1 MSDTA
6 PDPTSARDAG
16 TEPTRAQLAE
26 VRLQLVDCV
35 RLEAQLA
42 AASRAPQL
50 RCGGVQALGAV
61 AIGLALMTAFVLINL
76 AILLA
81 LALALPAWTAALILA
96 AAWIAVALVT
106 EAIVARHGSPLG
118 GVLRRRPAESE
129 DELCAA
135 RNLAWQTLQRDLERM
150 APPLTDRAIDL
161 ATPIA
166 AQLATRIA
174 TAAAGDVVE
183 DVVDDAEGI
192 GRELIDESEEIV
204 EDLAEDVPGA
214 GIANTVR
221 DLALRPGR
229 TGVRMVTTVLKRP
242 PSGD

>member
-1 MSDTA
+1 VSDTA
-6 PDPTSARDAG
+6 PDTASARDAG

-26 VRLQLVDCV
+26 FRLHLADCV

-42 AASRAPQL
+42 AASRGPQL
-50 RCGGVQALGAV
+50 RRGGVQALGAV
-61 AIGLALMTAFVLINL
+61 AIGLALTTAFVLINL

-81 LALALPAWTAALILA
+81 LALAVPAWTAALILA

-106 EAIVARHGSPLG
+106 AAIVARHGSPLG
-118 GVLRRRPAESE
+118 GVLRRRPAESA
-129 DELCAA
+129 DELRAA

-150 APPLTDRAIDL
+150 VPPLTDRAIDL
-161 ATPIA
+161 AIPIA
-166 AQLATRIA
+166 AELATRIA
-174 TAAAGDVVE
+174 TAAGDVVE

-204 EDLAEDVPGA
+204 EDLAEEVPGA
-214 GIANTVR
+214 GIVNTVW
-221 DLALRPGR
+221 DLALLPGR

-242 PSGD
+242 PSDD

>member
-6 PDPTSARDAG
+6 PDTAPARDAG

-26 VRLQLVDCV
+26 FRLHLADCV

-42 AASRAPQL
+42 AASRAPRL
-50 RCGGVQALGAV
+50 RRGGVQALGAV

-106 EAIVARHGSPLG
+106 AAVVARHGSPLG
-118 GVLRRRPAESE
+118 GVLRRRPAESA
-129 DELCAA
+129 DELRAA
-135 RNLAWQTLQRDLERM
+135 RNLAWQTLQRDLQRM
-150 APPLTDRAIDL
+150 APPSTDRAIDL

-166 AQLATRIA
+166 TELATRIA
-174 TAAAGDVVE
+174 TAVVE

-214 GIANTVR
+214 GIANTVW
-221 DLALRPGR
+221 DLALLPGR

-242 PSGD
+242 PPDD